1 MEKILFNT
9 PGLQH
14 WTCPDGVTGV
24 VVELA
29 GPGGDGG
36 STTGGGGGAYARL
49 WLDVSPGHVYDVFV
63 ADKTGEPTVSY
74 FATPT
79 TVAAARASGT
89 SGGARLPTIGTAAF
103 RGRDGSSSGS
113 GGASGGSFYDLGSG
127 SGGGPGSSGSFPGGG
142 GGSGAQGAGGGVRI
156 FYWLA
161 ATGGGGGG
169 GGGYARQ
176 QLDVTPTTSYELY
189 VGRGGYGQQAMPGVN
204 PAAFVSYSP
213 RLDAED
219 SWFLSP
225 SQVCGRGGQSAGAH
239 DGAATAIPTGALG
252 GGQPG
257 TPANVG
263 AVTFLGGNGGDG
275 HGASKLFAFL
285 GGGGGAAG
293 SYEAAG
299 ADGRDGRES
308 GQGGWSANNF
318 HQRLLVGFY
327 PRGGSG
333 GNGFMGSLTNAGWGT
348 APGGGG
354 GGNGANIFHLAASRG
369 GPGAAGRVLISGTRT
384 GQLLV
389 PGF

>member
-1 MEKILFNT
+1 VNTDKINEELKQQVVRIVKQTPPKMQKVVAKAENQNQVEQPVEKTITKKTAAIRRMGALAVLGILSSGKQRGGIDLGAVHT
-9 PGLQH
+9 
-14 WTCPDGVTGV
+14 T
-24 VVELA
+24 A
-29 GPGGDGG
+29 GPGLGG
-36 STTGGGGGAYARL
+36 TQ
-49 WLDVSPGHVYDVFV
+49 
-63 ADKTGEPTVSY
+63 
-74 FATPT
+74 
-79 TVAAARASGT
+79 
-89 SGGARLPTIGTAAF
+89 
-103 RGRDGSSSGS
+103 GS
-113 GGASGGSFYDLGSG
+113 GGVQTSLYGKGIVSAPLGAGGNLQ
-127 SGGGPGSSGSFPGGG
+127 G

-299 ADGRDGRES
+299 ADGLDGRES